1 MKLKQDK
8 CHLLVSG
15 YKYEKIWA
23 GIGEVKVWES
33 SKQIDRIVIDRD
45 LNFNENVS
53 FLRKNP
59 DTNLSILSRAS
70 NYLMSFRQRTL
81 LLTSFVEVQF

>member
-8 CHLLVSG
+8 YHLLVSG

-45 LNFNENVS
+45 LN
-53 FLRKNP
+53 
-59 DTNLSILSRAS
+59 
-70 NYLMSFRQRTL
+70 LMNTSPFSVKTL
-81 LLTSFVEVQF
+81 TRIYPFYQELQII